1 MTVDALSAKIDRR
14 LPTTPQVFDV
24 LRQAIVSL
32 KIGIGQP
39 LSENEVAVQL
49 GVSRTPVREAF
60 IKLAGTGL
68 IEVLPQRGTFVV
80 KISPRA
86 VRDAQFVREALEV
99 GVVRQACLHPVPDL
113 AERLWELIAFQKSA
127 AEDED
132 FDRFLIHDEAFHKTM
147 ANAVDRERAWRVIE
161 SEKGQMDRVRYLSLP
176 KASPMFHLIGQHEAI
191 TVAIEERNLPAAEQ
205 ALASTFRDPGRS
217 RTLPAG
223 DAASFRRRLSLNSSL
238 KEGKAMDELR
248 IVDIGRRR

>member
-1 MTVDALSAKIDRR
+1 MTGYALSAKIDRR

-24 LRQAIVSL
+24 LRDAIVSL

-80 KISPRA
+80 KISPAA

-99 GVVRQACLHPVPDL
+99 AVVRQACLYPVPGL
-113 AERLWELIAFQKSA
+113 SGKLRELIAQQRSA

-132 FDRFLIHDEAFHKTM
+132 FDRFLIHDEAFHRTL
-147 ANAVDRERAWRVIE
+147 AIAVGRERAWRVIE
-161 SEKGQMDRVRYLSLP
+161 GEKGHMDRVRYLSLP
-176 KASPMFHLIGQHEAI
+176 KASPLFHLIGQHEAI
-191 TVAIEERNLPAAEQ
+191 AEAIERQDLAAAEK
-205 ALASTFRDPGRS
+205 ALRAHLSEILVVLERFQKEMPH
-217 RTLPAG
+217 LF
-223 DAASFRRRLSLNSSL
+223 AAD
-238 KEGKAMDELR
+238 G
-248 IVDIGRRR
+248 

>member
-1 MTVDALSAKIDRR
+1 MARASTAGDPPMTYALSAKIDRR
-14 LPTTPQVFDV
+14 MPATPQVFDV
-24 LRQAIVSL
+24 LREAIVSL

-68 IEVLPQRGTFVV
+68 IEVQPQRGTFVV

-99 GVVRQACLHPVPDL
+99 AVVRQACLKPVPDL
-113 AERLWELIAFQKSA
+113 ARQLQELVALQKSA

-132 FDRFLIHDEAFHKTM
+132 FDRFLTHDEAFHRTM
-147 ANAVDRERAWRVIE
+147 AAAVGRERAWRVIE
-161 SEKGQMDRVRYLSLP
+161 GEKGHMDRVRYLSLP
-176 KASPMFHLIGQHEAI
+176 KASPLFHLIGQHEAI
-191 TVAIEERNLPAAEQ
+191 ATAIAREDLPAAEA
-205 ALASTFRDPGRS
+205 AL
-217 RTLPAG
+217 RTH
-223 DAASFRRRLSLNSSL
+223 LSEILGVL
-238 KEGKAMDELR
+238 ERFQREMPHLFAED
-248 IVDIGRRR
+248 

>member
-1 MTVDALSAKIDRR
+1 MSRASFAGDAMTAEALSAKIDRR
-14 LPTTPQVFDV
+14 LPTTPQVFEV

-99 GVVRQACLHPVPDL
+99 AVVRQACLKPVPDL
-113 AERLWELIAFQKSA
+113 AQRLRELIALQKSA
-127 AEDED
+127 AEDDD
-132 FDRFLIHDEAFHKTM
+132 FDRFLTHDEAFHRTM
-147 ANAVDRERAWRVIE
+147 AAAVGRERAWRVIE
-161 SEKGQMDRVRYLSLP
+161 GEKGQMDRVRYLSLP
-176 KASPMFHLIGQHEAI
+176 KASPLFHLIGQHEAI
-191 TVAIEERNLPAAEQ
+191 ATAIATENLPAAET
-205 ALASTFRDPGRS
+205 AL
-217 RTLPAG
+217 
-223 DAASFRRRLSLNSSL
+223 RLHLSEILGVL
-238 KEGKAMDELR
+238 ERFQREMPHLFAD
-248 IVDIGRRR
+248 D

>member
-1 MTVDALSAKIDRR
+1 MTGYALSAKIDRR

-24 LRQAIVSL
+24 LRDAIVSL

-80 KISPRA
+80 KISPAA

-99 GVVRQACLHPVPDL
+99 AVVRQACLNPVPGLTAKLRDL
-113 AERLWELIAFQKSA
+113 VAQQRSA

-132 FDRFLIHDEAFHKTM
+132 FDRFLIHDEAFHRTL
-147 ANAVDRERAWRVIE
+147 AIAVGRERAWRVIE
-161 SEKGQMDRVRYLSLP
+161 GEKGHMDRVRYLSLP
-176 KASPMFHLIGQHEAI
+176 KASPLFHLIGQHEAI
-191 TVAIEERNLPAAEQ
+191 AEAIEKQDLAAAEK
-205 ALASTFRDPGRS
+205 AL
-217 RTLPAG
+217 RTHLSEILGVLERFQKEMPHLF
-223 DAASFRRRLSLNSSL
+223 AAD
-238 KEGKAMDELR
+238 G
-248 IVDIGRRR
+248 

>member
-1 MTVDALSAKIDRR
+1 MTSDALSAKIDRR

-99 GVVRQACLHPVPDL
+99 AVVRQACLNPVPDL
-113 AERLWELIAFQKSA
+113 APRLHELVALQQSA
-127 AEDED
+127 AEDDD
-132 FDRFLIHDEAFHKTM
+132 FDRFLIHDEAFHRTM
-147 ANAVDRERAWRVIE
+147 AVAVGRERAWRVIE
-161 SEKGQMDRVRYLSLP
+161 GEKGQMDRVRYLSLP
-176 KASPMFHLIGQHEAI
+176 KASPLFHLIGQHKTIA
-191 TVAIEERNLPAAEQ
+191 TAIEAGNLPAAEA
-205 ALASTFRDPGRS
+205 AL
-217 RTLPAG
+217 RTH
-223 DAASFRRRLSLNSSL
+223 LSEILGVL
-238 KEGKAMDELR
+238 ERFQREMPHLFAD
-248 IVDIGRRR
+248 D

>member
-1 MTVDALSAKIDRR
+1 MTGYALSAKIDRR

-24 LRQAIVSL
+24 LRDAIVSL

-86 VRDAQFVREALEV
+86 VRDAQFVREALETA
-99 GVVRQACLHPVPDL
+99 VVRRACLQPVPGL
-113 AERLWELIAFQKSA
+113 AQKLRDLIALQKGA

-132 FDRFLIHDEAFHKTM
+132 FDRFLIHDEAFHRTLAM
-147 ANAVDRERAWRVIE
+147 AVGCERAWRVIE
-161 SEKGQMDRVRYLSLP
+161 SEKGHMDRVRYLSLP
-176 KASPMFHLIGQHEAI
+176 KASPLFLLISQHEAI
-191 TVAIEERNLPAAEQ
+191 AEAIEKADLPAAEK
-205 ALASTFRDPGRS
+205 AL
-217 RTLPAG
+217 RTH
-223 DAASFRRRLSLNSSL
+223 LSEILGVL
-238 KEGKAMDELR
+238 ERFQKEMPHLFDGEDR
-248 IVDIGRRR
+248 

>member
-1 MTVDALSAKIDRR
+1 MTTYALSAKIDRR
-14 LPTTPQVFDV
+14 LPTTPQVYEV

-32 KIGIGQP
+32 TIGVGQS
-39 LSENEVAVQL
+39 LSENEVAAQL

-80 KISPRA
+80 KISPGA

-99 GVVRQACLHPVPDL
+99 AVVRQACLRPVAGL
-113 AERLWELIAFQKSA
+113 AERLHELIALQKSA

-132 FDRFLIHDEAFHKTM
+132 FDRFLIHDEAFHRTM
-147 ANAVDRERAWRVIE
+147 AAAVGRERAWRVIE
-161 SEKGQMDRVRYLSLP
+161 GEKGHMDRVRYLSLP

-191 TVAIEERNLPAAEQ
+191 VAAIAMRDLPAAEA
-205 ALASTFRDPGRS
+205 AL
-217 RTLPAG
+217 RTH
-223 DAASFRRRLSLNSSL
+223 LSEILGVL
-238 KEGKAMDELR
+238 ERFQREMPHLFAD
-248 IVDIGRRR
+248 D